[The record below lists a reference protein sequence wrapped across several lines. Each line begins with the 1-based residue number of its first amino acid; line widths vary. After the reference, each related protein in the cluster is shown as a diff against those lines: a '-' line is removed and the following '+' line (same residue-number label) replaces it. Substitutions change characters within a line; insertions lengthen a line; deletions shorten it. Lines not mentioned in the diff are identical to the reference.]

1 MELRK
6 EARDLLFCMLRKGD
20 WITGEELSRMLGW
33 NKKKVQQN
41 IKWLMED
48 IGQEGNIETQK
59 NKGYRVCRISECLR
73 NEILKDAFYNE
84 VYFNLD
90 ERRIILIMDL
100 LFRRQ
105 YIPMDQ
111 LAEDYYLSKSV
122 VFEEIRQMRRWFGRN
137 DDIQLEVSPQRGI
150 YIHGEEKDKRYAC
163 TAWGPLHVLQMT
175 KIDPDAVQHYQE
187 SMEQAAEPLQ
197 QLLID
202 TGRFISGEEYSFLLR
217 YIAMSRLRSSLG
229 YYLPEMGEKPFEY
242 TANLPD
248 LFKQARPTV
257 ICDRIFARELSAAFQ
272 VPEACIRPIV
282 PGLTY
287 HFDDFTLNT
296 FSGNHTDLGTVSNF
310 DGGKMF
316 ADPENPMIGPLNSYG
331 CLYNTN
337 YAFTLKNGFF
347 IGFAAGVDLTDLQ
360 AAWKNRRPGLLLRQ
374 RIATASAES
383 YAEECAS
390 LGAQL
395 VLPMHQDASC
405 AENSDMNLFAQKV
418 NGRFVQKNCT
428 ARMFNP
434 QRLKW
439 YSLESRICLD
449 EN

>member
-1 MELRK
+1 MELDK
-6 EARDLLFCMLRKGD
+6 
-20 WITGEELSRMLGW
+20 
-33 NKKKVQQN
+33 
-41 IKWLMED
+41 
-48 IGQEGNIETQK
+48 
-59 NKGYRVCRISECLR
+59 
-73 NEILKDAFYNE
+73 
-84 VYFNLD
+84 
-90 ERRIILIMDL
+90 II
-100 LFRRQ
+100 
-105 YIPMDQ
+105 
-111 LAEDYYLSKSV
+111 
-122 VFEEIRQMRRWFGRN
+122 
-137 DDIQLEVSPQRGI
+137 
-150 YIHGEEKDKRYAC
+150 
-163 TAWGPLHVLQMT
+163 
-175 KIDPDAVQHYQE
+175 
-187 SMEQAAEPLQ
+187 PLQ
-197 QLLID
+197 ETPKTPYQTSIAVPIL
-202 TGRFISGEEYSFLLR
+202 RFRWIHAQCFQFELPGGKILMTDPFFPQNPKAWKEVCTPAFDADE
-217 YIAMSRLRSSLG
+217 LG
-229 YYLPEMGEKPFEY
+229 KVDYVTINHSHFDH

-272 VPEACIRPIV
+272 VPEACIHPIV

-374 RIATASAES
+374 RIATVSAES

>member
-1 MELRK
+1 MELDK
-6 EARDLLFCMLRKGD
+6 
-20 WITGEELSRMLGW
+20 
-33 NKKKVQQN
+33 
-41 IKWLMED
+41 
-48 IGQEGNIETQK
+48 
-59 NKGYRVCRISECLR
+59 
-73 NEILKDAFYNE
+73 
-84 VYFNLD
+84 
-90 ERRIILIMDL
+90 II
-100 LFRRQ
+100 
-105 YIPMDQ
+105 
-111 LAEDYYLSKSV
+111 
-122 VFEEIRQMRRWFGRN
+122 
-137 DDIQLEVSPQRGI
+137 
-150 YIHGEEKDKRYAC
+150 
-163 TAWGPLHVLQMT
+163 
-175 KIDPDAVQHYQE
+175 
-187 SMEQAAEPLQ
+187 PLQ
-197 QLLID
+197 ETPKTPYQTSIAVPIL
-202 TGRFISGEEYSFLLR
+202 RFRWIHAQCFQFELPGGKILMTDPFFPQNPKAWKEVCTPAFDADE
-217 YIAMSRLRSSLG
+217 LG
-229 YYLPEMGEKPFEY
+229 KVDYVTINHSHFDH

-272 VPEACIRPIV
+272 VPEACIHSIV

-428 ARMFNP
+428 ARVFNP

>member
-1 MELRK
+1 MELDK
-6 EARDLLFCMLRKGD
+6 
-20 WITGEELSRMLGW
+20 
-33 NKKKVQQN
+33 
-41 IKWLMED
+41 
-48 IGQEGNIETQK
+48 
-59 NKGYRVCRISECLR
+59 
-73 NEILKDAFYNE
+73 
-84 VYFNLD
+84 
-90 ERRIILIMDL
+90 II
-100 LFRRQ
+100 
-105 YIPMDQ
+105 
-111 LAEDYYLSKSV
+111 
-122 VFEEIRQMRRWFGRN
+122 
-137 DDIQLEVSPQRGI
+137 
-150 YIHGEEKDKRYAC
+150 
-163 TAWGPLHVLQMT
+163 
-175 KIDPDAVQHYQE
+175 
-187 SMEQAAEPLQ
+187 PLQ
-197 QLLID
+197 ETPKTPYQTSIAVPIL
-202 TGRFISGEEYSFLLR
+202 RFRWIHAQCFQFELPGGKILMTDPFFPQNPKAWKEVCTPAFDADE
-217 YIAMSRLRSSLG
+217 LG
-229 YYLPEMGEKPFEY
+229 KVDYVTINHSHFDH

-272 VPEACIRPIV
+272 VPEACIHPIV

-449 EN
+449 GN

>member
-1 MELRK
+1 MELDK
-6 EARDLLFCMLRKGD
+6 
-20 WITGEELSRMLGW
+20 
-33 NKKKVQQN
+33 
-41 IKWLMED
+41 
-48 IGQEGNIETQK
+48 
-59 NKGYRVCRISECLR
+59 
-73 NEILKDAFYNE
+73 
-84 VYFNLD
+84 
-90 ERRIILIMDL
+90 II
-100 LFRRQ
+100 
-105 YIPMDQ
+105 
-111 LAEDYYLSKSV
+111 
-122 VFEEIRQMRRWFGRN
+122 
-137 DDIQLEVSPQRGI
+137 
-150 YIHGEEKDKRYAC
+150 
-163 TAWGPLHVLQMT
+163 
-175 KIDPDAVQHYQE
+175 
-187 SMEQAAEPLQ
+187 PLQ
-197 QLLID
+197 ETPKTPYQTSIAVPIL
-202 TGRFISGEEYSFLLR
+202 RFRWIHAQCFQFELPGGKILMTDPFFPQNPKAWKEVCTPAFD
-217 YIAMSRLRSSLG
+217 ADGLG
-229 YYLPEMGEKPFEY
+229 KVDYVTINHSHFDH

-418 NGRFVQKNCT
+418 NGRLVQKKKKLYCPYVQS
-428 ARMFNP
+428 AAAKMV
-434 QRLKW
+434 
-439 YSLESRICLD
+439 
-449 EN
+449 

>member
-1 MELRK
+1 MELDK
-6 EARDLLFCMLRKGD
+6 
-20 WITGEELSRMLGW
+20 
-33 NKKKVQQN
+33 
-41 IKWLMED
+41 
-48 IGQEGNIETQK
+48 
-59 NKGYRVCRISECLR
+59 
-73 NEILKDAFYNE
+73 
-84 VYFNLD
+84 
-90 ERRIILIMDL
+90 II
-100 LFRRQ
+100 
-105 YIPMDQ
+105 
-111 LAEDYYLSKSV
+111 
-122 VFEEIRQMRRWFGRN
+122 
-137 DDIQLEVSPQRGI
+137 
-150 YIHGEEKDKRYAC
+150 
-163 TAWGPLHVLQMT
+163 
-175 KIDPDAVQHYQE
+175 
-187 SMEQAAEPLQ
+187 PLQ
-197 QLLID
+197 ETPKTPYQTSIAVPIL
-202 TGRFISGEEYSFLLR
+202 RFRWIHAQCFQFELPGGKILMTDPFFPQNPKAWKEVCTPAFDADE
-217 YIAMSRLRSSLG
+217 LG
-229 YYLPEMGEKPFEY
+229 KVDYVTINHSHFDH

-272 VPEACIRPIV
+272 VPEACIHPIV

-449 EN
+449 ES

>member
-1 MELRK
+1 MELDK
-6 EARDLLFCMLRKGD
+6 
-20 WITGEELSRMLGW
+20 
-33 NKKKVQQN
+33 
-41 IKWLMED
+41 
-48 IGQEGNIETQK
+48 
-59 NKGYRVCRISECLR
+59 
-73 NEILKDAFYNE
+73 
-84 VYFNLD
+84 
-90 ERRIILIMDL
+90 II
-100 LFRRQ
+100 
-105 YIPMDQ
+105 
-111 LAEDYYLSKSV
+111 
-122 VFEEIRQMRRWFGRN
+122 
-137 DDIQLEVSPQRGI
+137 
-150 YIHGEEKDKRYAC
+150 
-163 TAWGPLHVLQMT
+163 
-175 KIDPDAVQHYQE
+175 
-187 SMEQAAEPLQ
+187 PLQ
-197 QLLID
+197 ETPKTPYQTSIAVPIL
-202 TGRFISGEEYSFLLR
+202 RFRWIHAQCFQFELPGGKILMTDPFFPQNSKAWKEVCTPAFDADE
-217 YIAMSRLRSSLG
+217 LG
-229 YYLPEMGEKPFEY
+229 KVDYVTINHSHFDH

-418 NGRFVQKNCT
+418 NGRLVQKNCT

-449 EN
+449 ENCPG

>member
-1 MELRK
+1 MELDK
-6 EARDLLFCMLRKGD
+6 
-20 WITGEELSRMLGW
+20 
-33 NKKKVQQN
+33 
-41 IKWLMED
+41 
-48 IGQEGNIETQK
+48 
-59 NKGYRVCRISECLR
+59 
-73 NEILKDAFYNE
+73 
-84 VYFNLD
+84 
-90 ERRIILIMDL
+90 II
-100 LFRRQ
+100 
-105 YIPMDQ
+105 
-111 LAEDYYLSKSV
+111 
-122 VFEEIRQMRRWFGRN
+122 
-137 DDIQLEVSPQRGI
+137 
-150 YIHGEEKDKRYAC
+150 
-163 TAWGPLHVLQMT
+163 
-175 KIDPDAVQHYQE
+175 
-187 SMEQAAEPLQ
+187 PLQ
-197 QLLID
+197 ETPKTPYQASIAVPIL
-202 TGRFISGEEYSFLLR
+202 RFRWIHAQCFQFELPGGKILMTDPFFPQNPKAWKEVCTPAFDADE
-217 YIAMSRLRSSLG
+217 LG
-229 YYLPEMGEKPFEY
+229 KVDYVTINHSHFDH

-418 NGRFVQKNCT
+418 NGRLVQKNCT

-439 YSLESRICLD
+439 YSLENLSG
-449 EN
+449 

>member
-1 MELRK
+1 MELDK
-6 EARDLLFCMLRKGD
+6 
-20 WITGEELSRMLGW
+20 
-33 NKKKVQQN
+33 
-41 IKWLMED
+41 
-48 IGQEGNIETQK
+48 
-59 NKGYRVCRISECLR
+59 
-73 NEILKDAFYNE
+73 
-84 VYFNLD
+84 
-90 ERRIILIMDL
+90 II
-100 LFRRQ
+100 
-105 YIPMDQ
+105 
-111 LAEDYYLSKSV
+111 
-122 VFEEIRQMRRWFGRN
+122 
-137 DDIQLEVSPQRGI
+137 
-150 YIHGEEKDKRYAC
+150 
-163 TAWGPLHVLQMT
+163 
-175 KIDPDAVQHYQE
+175 
-187 SMEQAAEPLQ
+187 PLQ
-197 QLLID
+197 ETPKTPYQTSIAVPIL
-202 TGRFISGEEYSFLLR
+202 RFRWIHAQCFQFELPGGKILMTDPFFPQNPKAWKEVCTPAFDADE
-217 YIAMSRLRSSLG
+217 LG
-229 YYLPEMGEKPFEY
+229 KVDYVTINHSHFDH

-257 ICDRIFARELSAAFQ
+257 ICDRIFTRELSAAFQ

>member
-1 MELRK
+1 MELDK
-6 EARDLLFCMLRKGD
+6 
-20 WITGEELSRMLGW
+20 
-33 NKKKVQQN
+33 
-41 IKWLMED
+41 
-48 IGQEGNIETQK
+48 
-59 NKGYRVCRISECLR
+59 
-73 NEILKDAFYNE
+73 
-84 VYFNLD
+84 
-90 ERRIILIMDL
+90 II
-100 LFRRQ
+100 
-105 YIPMDQ
+105 
-111 LAEDYYLSKSV
+111 
-122 VFEEIRQMRRWFGRN
+122 
-137 DDIQLEVSPQRGI
+137 
-150 YIHGEEKDKRYAC
+150 
-163 TAWGPLHVLQMT
+163 
-175 KIDPDAVQHYQE
+175 
-187 SMEQAAEPLQ
+187 PLQ
-197 QLLID
+197 ETPKTPYQTSIAVPIL
-202 TGRFISGEEYSFLLR
+202 RFRWIHAQCFQFELPGGKILMTDPFFPQNPKAWKEVCTPAFDADE
-217 YIAMSRLRSSLG
+217 LG
-229 YYLPEMGEKPFEY
+229 KVDYVTINHSHFDH

-272 VPEACIRPIV
+272 VPEACIHPIV

-395 VLPMHQDASC
+395 ILPMHQDASC

>member
-1 MELRK
+1 MELDK
-6 EARDLLFCMLRKGD
+6 
-20 WITGEELSRMLGW
+20 
-33 NKKKVQQN
+33 
-41 IKWLMED
+41 
-48 IGQEGNIETQK
+48 
-59 NKGYRVCRISECLR
+59 
-73 NEILKDAFYNE
+73 
-84 VYFNLD
+84 
-90 ERRIILIMDL
+90 II
-100 LFRRQ
+100 
-105 YIPMDQ
+105 
-111 LAEDYYLSKSV
+111 
-122 VFEEIRQMRRWFGRN
+122 
-137 DDIQLEVSPQRGI
+137 
-150 YIHGEEKDKRYAC
+150 
-163 TAWGPLHVLQMT
+163 
-175 KIDPDAVQHYQE
+175 
-187 SMEQAAEPLQ
+187 PLQ
-197 QLLID
+197 ETPKTPYQTSIAVPIL
-202 TGRFISGEEYSFLLR
+202 RFRWIHAQCFQFELPGGKILMTDPFFPQNPKAWKEVCTPAFDADE
-217 YIAMSRLRSSLG
+217 LG
-229 YYLPEMGEKPFEY
+229 KVDYVTINHSHFDH

-272 VPEACIRPIV
+272 VPEACIHPIV

-337 YAFTLKNGFF
+337 YAFSLKNGFF

>member
-1 MELRK
+1 MELDK
-6 EARDLLFCMLRKGD
+6 
-20 WITGEELSRMLGW
+20 
-33 NKKKVQQN
+33 
-41 IKWLMED
+41 
-48 IGQEGNIETQK
+48 
-59 NKGYRVCRISECLR
+59 
-73 NEILKDAFYNE
+73 
-84 VYFNLD
+84 
-90 ERRIILIMDL
+90 II
-100 LFRRQ
+100 
-105 YIPMDQ
+105 
-111 LAEDYYLSKSV
+111 
-122 VFEEIRQMRRWFGRN
+122 
-137 DDIQLEVSPQRGI
+137 
-150 YIHGEEKDKRYAC
+150 
-163 TAWGPLHVLQMT
+163 
-175 KIDPDAVQHYQE
+175 
-187 SMEQAAEPLQ
+187 PLQ
-197 QLLID
+197 EMPKTPYQTSIAVPIL
-202 TGRFISGEEYSFLLR
+202 RFRWIHAQCFQFELPGGKILMTDPFFPQNPKAWKEVCTPAFDADE
-217 YIAMSRLRSSLG
+217 LG
-229 YYLPEMGEKPFEY
+229 KVDYVTINHSHFDH

>member
-1 MELRK
+1 MEL
-6 EARDLLFCMLRKGD
+6 
-20 WITGEELSRMLGW
+20 
-33 NKKKVQQN
+33 
-41 IKWLMED
+41 
-48 IGQEGNIETQK
+48 
-59 NKGYRVCRISECLR
+59 
-73 NEILKDAFYNE
+73 
-84 VYFNLD
+84 
-90 ERRIILIMDL
+90 
-100 LFRRQ
+100 
-105 YIPMDQ
+105 
-111 LAEDYYLSKSV
+111 
-122 VFEEIRQMRRWFGRN
+122 
-137 DDIQLEVSPQRGI
+137 
-150 YIHGEEKDKRYAC
+150 DKI
-163 TAWGPLHVLQMT
+163 V
-175 KIDPDAVQHYQE
+175 
-187 SMEQAAEPLQ
+187 PLQ
-197 QLLID
+197 ETPKTPYQTSIAVPIL
-202 TGRFISGEEYSFLLR
+202 RFRWIHAQCLQFELPGGKILMTDPFFPQNPKAWKEVCTPAFDADE
-217 YIAMSRLRSSLG
+217 LG
-229 YYLPEMGEKPFEY
+229 KVDYVTINHSHFDH

-272 VPEACIRPIV
+272 VPEACIHPIV

>member
-1 MELRK
+1 MELDK
-6 EARDLLFCMLRKGD
+6 
-20 WITGEELSRMLGW
+20 
-33 NKKKVQQN
+33 
-41 IKWLMED
+41 
-48 IGQEGNIETQK
+48 
-59 NKGYRVCRISECLR
+59 
-73 NEILKDAFYNE
+73 
-84 VYFNLD
+84 
-90 ERRIILIMDL
+90 II
-100 LFRRQ
+100 
-105 YIPMDQ
+105 
-111 LAEDYYLSKSV
+111 
-122 VFEEIRQMRRWFGRN
+122 
-137 DDIQLEVSPQRGI
+137 
-150 YIHGEEKDKRYAC
+150 
-163 TAWGPLHVLQMT
+163 
-175 KIDPDAVQHYQE
+175 
-187 SMEQAAEPLQ
+187 PLQ
-197 QLLID
+197 ETPKTPYQTSIAVPIL
-202 TGRFISGEEYSFLLR
+202 RFRWIHAQCFQFELPGGKILMTDPFFPQNPKAWKEVCTPAFDADE
-217 YIAMSRLRSSLG
+217 LG
-229 YYLPEMGEKPFEY
+229 KVDYVTINHSHFDH

-316 ADPENPMIGPLNSYG
+316 ADPENPVIGPLNSYG

-374 RIATASAES
+374 RIATASVES

-418 NGRFVQKNCT
+418 NGRLVQKNCT

-449 EN
+449 ENCPG

>member
-1 MELRK
+1 MELDK
-6 EARDLLFCMLRKGD
+6 
-20 WITGEELSRMLGW
+20 
-33 NKKKVQQN
+33 
-41 IKWLMED
+41 
-48 IGQEGNIETQK
+48 
-59 NKGYRVCRISECLR
+59 
-73 NEILKDAFYNE
+73 
-84 VYFNLD
+84 
-90 ERRIILIMDL
+90 II
-100 LFRRQ
+100 
-105 YIPMDQ
+105 
-111 LAEDYYLSKSV
+111 
-122 VFEEIRQMRRWFGRN
+122 
-137 DDIQLEVSPQRGI
+137 
-150 YIHGEEKDKRYAC
+150 
-163 TAWGPLHVLQMT
+163 
-175 KIDPDAVQHYQE
+175 
-187 SMEQAAEPLQ
+187 PLQ
-197 QLLID
+197 ETPKTPYQTSIAVPIL
-202 TGRFISGEEYSFLLR
+202 RFRWIHAQCFQFELPGGKILMTDPFFPQNPKAWKEVCTPAFDADE
-217 YIAMSRLRSSLG
+217 LG
-229 YYLPEMGEKPFEY
+229 KVDYVTINHSHFDH

-272 VPEACIRPIV
+272 VPEACIHPIV

-360 AAWKNRRPGLLLRQ
+360 AAWKNRQPGLLLRQ

>member
-1 MELRK
+1 MELDK
-6 EARDLLFCMLRKGD
+6 
-20 WITGEELSRMLGW
+20 
-33 NKKKVQQN
+33 
-41 IKWLMED
+41 
-48 IGQEGNIETQK
+48 
-59 NKGYRVCRISECLR
+59 
-73 NEILKDAFYNE
+73 
-84 VYFNLD
+84 
-90 ERRIILIMDL
+90 II
-100 LFRRQ
+100 
-105 YIPMDQ
+105 
-111 LAEDYYLSKSV
+111 
-122 VFEEIRQMRRWFGRN
+122 
-137 DDIQLEVSPQRGI
+137 
-150 YIHGEEKDKRYAC
+150 
-163 TAWGPLHVLQMT
+163 
-175 KIDPDAVQHYQE
+175 
-187 SMEQAAEPLQ
+187 PLQ
-197 QLLID
+197 ETPKTPYQTSIAVPIL
-202 TGRFISGEEYSFLLR
+202 RFRWIHAQCFQFELPGGKILMTDPFFPQNPKAWKEVCTPAFDADE
-217 YIAMSRLRSSLG
+217 LG
-229 YYLPEMGEKPFEY
+229 KVDYVTINHSHFDH

-418 NGRFVQKNCT
+418 NGRFVQTNCT

>member
-1 MELRK
+1 MELDK
-6 EARDLLFCMLRKGD
+6 
-20 WITGEELSRMLGW
+20 
-33 NKKKVQQN
+33 
-41 IKWLMED
+41 
-48 IGQEGNIETQK
+48 
-59 NKGYRVCRISECLR
+59 
-73 NEILKDAFYNE
+73 
-84 VYFNLD
+84 
-90 ERRIILIMDL
+90 II
-100 LFRRQ
+100 
-105 YIPMDQ
+105 
-111 LAEDYYLSKSV
+111 
-122 VFEEIRQMRRWFGRN
+122 
-137 DDIQLEVSPQRGI
+137 
-150 YIHGEEKDKRYAC
+150 
-163 TAWGPLHVLQMT
+163 
-175 KIDPDAVQHYQE
+175 
-187 SMEQAAEPLQ
+187 PLQ
-197 QLLID
+197 ETPKTPYQTPIAVPIL
-202 TGRFISGEEYSFLLR
+202 RFRWIHAQCFQFELPGGKILMTDPFFPQNPKAWKEVCTPAFDADE
-217 YIAMSRLRSSLG
+217 LG
-229 YYLPEMGEKPFEY
+229 KVDYVTINHSHFDH

-418 NGRFVQKNCT
+418 NGRLVQKNCT

-449 EN
+449 ENCPG

>member
-1 MELRK
+1 MELDK
-6 EARDLLFCMLRKGD
+6 
-20 WITGEELSRMLGW
+20 
-33 NKKKVQQN
+33 
-41 IKWLMED
+41 
-48 IGQEGNIETQK
+48 
-59 NKGYRVCRISECLR
+59 
-73 NEILKDAFYNE
+73 
-84 VYFNLD
+84 
-90 ERRIILIMDL
+90 II
-100 LFRRQ
+100 
-105 YIPMDQ
+105 
-111 LAEDYYLSKSV
+111 
-122 VFEEIRQMRRWFGRN
+122 
-137 DDIQLEVSPQRGI
+137 
-150 YIHGEEKDKRYAC
+150 
-163 TAWGPLHVLQMT
+163 
-175 KIDPDAVQHYQE
+175 
-187 SMEQAAEPLQ
+187 PLQ
-197 QLLID
+197 ETPKTPYQTSIAVPIL
-202 TGRFISGEEYSFLLR
+202 RFRWIHAQCFQFELPGGKNLMTDPFFPQNPKAWKEVCTPAFDADE
-217 YIAMSRLRSSLG
+217 LG
-229 YYLPEMGEKPFEY
+229 KVDYVTINHSHFDH

-272 VPEACIRPIV
+272 VPEACIHPIV

>member
-1 MELRK
+1 MELDK
-6 EARDLLFCMLRKGD
+6 
-20 WITGEELSRMLGW
+20 
-33 NKKKVQQN
+33 
-41 IKWLMED
+41 
-48 IGQEGNIETQK
+48 
-59 NKGYRVCRISECLR
+59 
-73 NEILKDAFYNE
+73 
-84 VYFNLD
+84 
-90 ERRIILIMDL
+90 II
-100 LFRRQ
+100 
-105 YIPMDQ
+105 
-111 LAEDYYLSKSV
+111 
-122 VFEEIRQMRRWFGRN
+122 
-137 DDIQLEVSPQRGI
+137 
-150 YIHGEEKDKRYAC
+150 
-163 TAWGPLHVLQMT
+163 
-175 KIDPDAVQHYQE
+175 
-187 SMEQAAEPLQ
+187 PLQ
-197 QLLID
+197 ETPKTPYQTSIAVPIL
-202 TGRFISGEEYSFLLR
+202 RFRWIHAQCFQFELPGGKILMTDPFFPQNPKAWKEVCTPAFDADE
-217 YIAMSRLRSSLG
+217 LG
-229 YYLPEMGEKPFEY
+229 KVDYVTINHSHFDH

-272 VPEACIRPIV
+272 VPEDCIRPIV

-316 ADPENPMIGPLNSYG
+316 ADPENPVIGPLNSYG

-418 NGRFVQKNCT
+418 NGRLVQKNCT

-449 EN
+449 ENCPG

>member
-1 MELRK
+1 MELDK
-6 EARDLLFCMLRKGD
+6 
-20 WITGEELSRMLGW
+20 
-33 NKKKVQQN
+33 
-41 IKWLMED
+41 
-48 IGQEGNIETQK
+48 
-59 NKGYRVCRISECLR
+59 
-73 NEILKDAFYNE
+73 
-84 VYFNLD
+84 
-90 ERRIILIMDL
+90 II
-100 LFRRQ
+100 
-105 YIPMDQ
+105 
-111 LAEDYYLSKSV
+111 
-122 VFEEIRQMRRWFGRN
+122 
-137 DDIQLEVSPQRGI
+137 
-150 YIHGEEKDKRYAC
+150 
-163 TAWGPLHVLQMT
+163 
-175 KIDPDAVQHYQE
+175 
-187 SMEQAAEPLQ
+187 PLQ
-197 QLLID
+197 ETPKTPYQTSIAVPIL
-202 TGRFISGEEYSFLLR
+202 RFRWIHAQCFQFELPGGKILMTDPFFPQNPKAWKEVCTPAFDADE
-217 YIAMSRLRSSLG
+217 LG
-229 YYLPEMGEKPFEY
+229 KVDYVTINHSHFDH

-347 IGFAAGVDLTDLQ
+347 IGFAAGVDLADLQ

>member
-1 MELRK
+1 MELDK
-6 EARDLLFCMLRKGD
+6 
-20 WITGEELSRMLGW
+20 
-33 NKKKVQQN
+33 
-41 IKWLMED
+41 
-48 IGQEGNIETQK
+48 
-59 NKGYRVCRISECLR
+59 
-73 NEILKDAFYNE
+73 
-84 VYFNLD
+84 
-90 ERRIILIMDL
+90 II
-100 LFRRQ
+100 
-105 YIPMDQ
+105 
-111 LAEDYYLSKSV
+111 
-122 VFEEIRQMRRWFGRN
+122 
-137 DDIQLEVSPQRGI
+137 
-150 YIHGEEKDKRYAC
+150 
-163 TAWGPLHVLQMT
+163 
-175 KIDPDAVQHYQE
+175 
-187 SMEQAAEPLQ
+187 PLQ
-197 QLLID
+197 ETPKTPYQTSIAVPIL
-202 TGRFISGEEYSFLLR
+202 RFRWIHAQCFQFELPGGKILMTDPFFPQNPKAWKEVCTPAFDADE
-217 YIAMSRLRSSLG
+217 LG
-229 YYLPEMGEKPFEY
+229 KVDYVTINHSHFDH

-347 IGFAAGVDLTDLQ
+347 FGFAAGVDLTDLQ

-418 NGRFVQKNCT
+418 NGRLVQKNCT

-449 EN
+449 ENCPG

>member
-1 MELRK
+1 MELDK
-6 EARDLLFCMLRKGD
+6 
-20 WITGEELSRMLGW
+20 
-33 NKKKVQQN
+33 
-41 IKWLMED
+41 
-48 IGQEGNIETQK
+48 
-59 NKGYRVCRISECLR
+59 
-73 NEILKDAFYNE
+73 
-84 VYFNLD
+84 
-90 ERRIILIMDL
+90 II
-100 LFRRQ
+100 
-105 YIPMDQ
+105 
-111 LAEDYYLSKSV
+111 
-122 VFEEIRQMRRWFGRN
+122 
-137 DDIQLEVSPQRGI
+137 
-150 YIHGEEKDKRYAC
+150 
-163 TAWGPLHVLQMT
+163 
-175 KIDPDAVQHYQE
+175 
-187 SMEQAAEPLQ
+187 PLQ
-197 QLLID
+197 ETPKTPYQTSIAVPIL
-202 TGRFISGEEYSFLLR
+202 RFRWIHAQCFQFELPGGKILMTDPFFPQNPKAWKEVCTPAFDADE
-217 YIAMSRLRSSLG
+217 LG
-229 YYLPEMGEKPFEY
+229 KVDYVTINHSHFDH

-374 RIATASAES
+374 RIATVSAES

-418 NGRFVQKNCT
+418 NGRLVQKNCT

-449 EN
+449 ENCPG

>member
-1 MELRK
+1 MELDK
-6 EARDLLFCMLRKGD
+6 
-20 WITGEELSRMLGW
+20 
-33 NKKKVQQN
+33 
-41 IKWLMED
+41 
-48 IGQEGNIETQK
+48 
-59 NKGYRVCRISECLR
+59 
-73 NEILKDAFYNE
+73 
-84 VYFNLD
+84 
-90 ERRIILIMDL
+90 II
-100 LFRRQ
+100 
-105 YIPMDQ
+105 
-111 LAEDYYLSKSV
+111 
-122 VFEEIRQMRRWFGRN
+122 
-137 DDIQLEVSPQRGI
+137 
-150 YIHGEEKDKRYAC
+150 
-163 TAWGPLHVLQMT
+163 
-175 KIDPDAVQHYQE
+175 
-187 SMEQAAEPLQ
+187 PLQ
-197 QLLID
+197 ETPKTPYQTSIAVPIL
-202 TGRFISGEEYSFLLR
+202 RFRWIHAQCFQFELPGGKILMTDPFFPQNPKAWKEVCTPAFDADE
-217 YIAMSRLRSSLG
+217 LG
-229 YYLPEMGEKPFEY
+229 KVDYVTINHSHFDH

-272 VPEACIRPIV
+272 VPEACIHPIV

-439 YSLESRICLD
+439 YSLESRVCLD

>member
-1 MELRK
+1 MELDK
-6 EARDLLFCMLRKGD
+6 
-20 WITGEELSRMLGW
+20 
-33 NKKKVQQN
+33 
-41 IKWLMED
+41 
-48 IGQEGNIETQK
+48 
-59 NKGYRVCRISECLR
+59 
-73 NEILKDAFYNE
+73 
-84 VYFNLD
+84 
-90 ERRIILIMDL
+90 II
-100 LFRRQ
+100 
-105 YIPMDQ
+105 
-111 LAEDYYLSKSV
+111 
-122 VFEEIRQMRRWFGRN
+122 
-137 DDIQLEVSPQRGI
+137 
-150 YIHGEEKDKRYAC
+150 
-163 TAWGPLHVLQMT
+163 
-175 KIDPDAVQHYQE
+175 
-187 SMEQAAEPLQ
+187 PLQ
-197 QLLID
+197 ETPKTPYQTSIAGPIL
-202 TGRFISGEEYSFLLR
+202 RFRWIHAQCFQFELPGGKILMTDPFFPQNPKAWKEVCTPAFDADE
-217 YIAMSRLRSSLG
+217 LG
-229 YYLPEMGEKPFEY
+229 KVDYVTINHSHFDH

-418 NGRFVQKNCT
+418 NGRLVQKNCT

-449 EN
+449 ENCPG

>member
-1 MELRK
+1 MELDK
-6 EARDLLFCMLRKGD
+6 IIPLQETPKTPYQTSIAVPILRFR
-20 WITGEELSRMLGW
+20 WIHAQCFQFELPGGKILMTDPFFPQNPKAW
-33 NKKKVQQN
+33 KKVC
-41 IKWLMED
+41 
-48 IGQEGNIETQK
+48 TPAF
-59 NKGYRVCRISECLR
+59 
-73 NEILKDAFYNE
+73 DADGLGK
-84 VYFNLD
+84 V
-90 ERRIILIMDL
+90 
-100 LFRRQ
+100 
-105 YIPMDQ
+105 
-111 LAEDYYLSKSV
+111 DYVTINHSH
-122 VFEEIRQMRRWFGRN
+122 F
-137 DDIQLEVSPQRGI
+137 D
-150 YIHGEEKDKRYAC
+150 H
-163 TAWGPLHVLQMT
+163 
-175 KIDPDAVQHYQE
+175 
-187 SMEQAAEPLQ
+187 
-197 QLLID
+197 
-202 TGRFISGEEYSFLLR
+202 
-217 YIAMSRLRSSLG
+217 
-229 YYLPEMGEKPFEY
+229 

-418 NGRFVQKNCT
+418 NGRLVQKNCT

>member
-1 MELRK
+1 MELDK
-6 EARDLLFCMLRKGD
+6 
-20 WITGEELSRMLGW
+20 
-33 NKKKVQQN
+33 
-41 IKWLMED
+41 
-48 IGQEGNIETQK
+48 
-59 NKGYRVCRISECLR
+59 
-73 NEILKDAFYNE
+73 
-84 VYFNLD
+84 
-90 ERRIILIMDL
+90 II
-100 LFRRQ
+100 
-105 YIPMDQ
+105 
-111 LAEDYYLSKSV
+111 
-122 VFEEIRQMRRWFGRN
+122 
-137 DDIQLEVSPQRGI
+137 
-150 YIHGEEKDKRYAC
+150 
-163 TAWGPLHVLQMT
+163 
-175 KIDPDAVQHYQE
+175 
-187 SMEQAAEPLQ
+187 PLQ
-197 QLLID
+197 ETPKTPYQTSIAVPIL
-202 TGRFISGEEYSFLLR
+202 RFRWIHAQCFQFELPGGKILMTDPFFPQNPKAWKEVCTPAFDADE
-217 YIAMSRLRSSLG
+217 LG
-229 YYLPEMGEKPFEY
+229 KVDYVTINHSHFDH

-272 VPEACIRPIV
+272 VPEACIHPIV

-360 AAWKNRRPGLLLRQ
+360 VAWKNRRPGLLLRQ

-449 EN
+449 ENCPG

>member
-1 MELRK
+1 MELDK
-6 EARDLLFCMLRKGD
+6 
-20 WITGEELSRMLGW
+20 
-33 NKKKVQQN
+33 
-41 IKWLMED
+41 
-48 IGQEGNIETQK
+48 
-59 NKGYRVCRISECLR
+59 
-73 NEILKDAFYNE
+73 
-84 VYFNLD
+84 
-90 ERRIILIMDL
+90 II
-100 LFRRQ
+100 
-105 YIPMDQ
+105 
-111 LAEDYYLSKSV
+111 
-122 VFEEIRQMRRWFGRN
+122 
-137 DDIQLEVSPQRGI
+137 
-150 YIHGEEKDKRYAC
+150 
-163 TAWGPLHVLQMT
+163 
-175 KIDPDAVQHYQE
+175 
-187 SMEQAAEPLQ
+187 PLQ
-197 QLLID
+197 ETPKTPYQTSIAVPIL
-202 TGRFISGEEYSFLLR
+202 RFRWIHAQCFQFELPGGKILMTDPFFPQNPKAWKEVCTPAFDADE
-217 YIAMSRLRSSLG
+217 LG
-229 YYLPEMGEKPFEY
+229 KVDYVTINHSHFDH

-272 VPEACIRPIV
+272 VPEACIHPIV

-439 YSLESRICLD
+439 YSLESRIYLD

>member
-1 MELRK
+1 MELDK
-6 EARDLLFCMLRKGD
+6 
-20 WITGEELSRMLGW
+20 
-33 NKKKVQQN
+33 
-41 IKWLMED
+41 
-48 IGQEGNIETQK
+48 
-59 NKGYRVCRISECLR
+59 
-73 NEILKDAFYNE
+73 
-84 VYFNLD
+84 
-90 ERRIILIMDL
+90 II
-100 LFRRQ
+100 
-105 YIPMDQ
+105 
-111 LAEDYYLSKSV
+111 
-122 VFEEIRQMRRWFGRN
+122 
-137 DDIQLEVSPQRGI
+137 
-150 YIHGEEKDKRYAC
+150 
-163 TAWGPLHVLQMT
+163 
-175 KIDPDAVQHYQE
+175 
-187 SMEQAAEPLQ
+187 PLQ
-197 QLLID
+197 ETPKTPYQTSIAVPIL
-202 TGRFISGEEYSFLLR
+202 RFRWIHAQCFQFELPGGKILMTDPFFPQNPKAWKEVCTPAFDADE
-217 YIAMSRLRSSLG
+217 LG
-229 YYLPEMGEKPFEY
+229 KVDYVTINHSHFDH

-418 NGRFVQKNCT
+418 NGRFVQNKLYCPYVQS
-428 ARMFNP
+428 AAAKMV
-434 QRLKW
+434 
-439 YSLESRICLD
+439 
-449 EN
+449 